1 MLRHQMRGSSRD
13 QLMCNPNSFHRRQL
27 SGEARSHRDDLEMY
41 SEVISAGRA
50 GTQERRDHTEM
61 YSEVISAGRAG
72 NRERQSEV
80 IREAIRGSSEG
91 PSV

>member
-1 MLRHQMRGSSRD
+1 
-13 QLMCNPNSFHRRQL
+13 MCNPNSFHRRQL
-27 SGEARSHRDDLEMY
+27 SGE
-41 SEVISAGRA
+41 
-50 GTQERRDHTEM
+50 RDHTEM

>member
-1 MLRHQMRGSSRD
+1 
-13 QLMCNPNSFHRRQL
+13 MCNPNSFHRRQL

-41 SEVISAGRA
+41 SEVISAG
-50 GTQERRDHTEM
+50 GSSQERRDHTEM